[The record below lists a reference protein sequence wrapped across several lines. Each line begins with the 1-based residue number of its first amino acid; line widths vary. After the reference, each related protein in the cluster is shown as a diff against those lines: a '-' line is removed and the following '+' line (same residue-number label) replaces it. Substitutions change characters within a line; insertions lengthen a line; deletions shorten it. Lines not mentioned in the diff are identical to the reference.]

1 MLAHG
6 GLGEEGVERLV
17 AVGHFRLEVL
27 HVAVGV
33 DGVLQTVELP
43 AGVADLHPGLPHV
56 DGDALTLREDR
67 AGLAMSQSP
76 QKEKEGFGA
85 GGGGGGRGK
94 VEEEEAQE
102 NRFLT
107 KESGVF
113 NRNNECI

>member
-76 QKEKEGFGA
+76 QKEKEGVGA
-85 GGGGGGRGK
+85 GGGGGG
-94 VEEEEAQE
+94 EEKW
-102 NRFLT
+102 RRKRPKKT
-107 KESGVF
+107 VF
-113 NRNNECI
+113 